1 MIETEELYEKLDAM
15 TEQERVDILDPI
27 CEAVSGK
34 ASVYGTGGIEV
45 LANRVFALAVLD
57 LYEKWQTEIYER
69 EQMLEGLRDV
79 WGKLTVEEQAEL
91 GRELDKMFQEEIDRE
106 IISMLREQNKNDLA
120 ADFAKLIEQP
130 KDG

>member
-1 MIETEELYEKLDAM
+1 
-15 TEQERVDILDPI
+15 
-27 CEAVSGK
+27 
-34 ASVYGTGGIEV
+34 
-45 LANRVFALAVLD
+45 
-57 LYEKWQTEIYER
+57 
-69 EQMLEGLRDV
+69 MLEGLRDV
-79 WGKLTVEEQAEL
+79 LDKLTVEEQAEL